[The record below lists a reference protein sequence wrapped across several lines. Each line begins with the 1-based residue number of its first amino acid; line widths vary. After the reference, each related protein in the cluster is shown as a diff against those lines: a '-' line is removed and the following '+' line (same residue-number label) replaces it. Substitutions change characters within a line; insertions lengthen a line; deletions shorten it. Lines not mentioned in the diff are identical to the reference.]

1 MRSFLSK
8 TFVREKRRLNKFK
21 HQLDIGAFGFDTVL
35 NQYKSWRGNVAR
47 KVHKSSKSHG
57 KIMYANHKSIR
68 SLDKYF
74 KQLFWK
80 ELKENNIKLDF

>member
-1 MRSFLSK
+1 MSGIPKSK
-8 TFVREKRRLNKFK
+8 RTIPYSEFYDKV
-21 HQLDIGAFGFDTVL
+21 I
-35 NQYKSWRGNVAR
+35 

-57 KIMYANHKSIR
+57 KTMYANHKSIR